1 MMEVISLK
9 YVVVTLLSASLL
21 LGGCAANNEGQ
32 SKVSQNEPSTNTA
45 EANDNQNKDS
55 SINESDKSIM
65 DSPQA
70 PDDSSLTEVGK
81 TVEDQDGMITLKAI
95 SKYDETI
102 SIGDVELTISDVK
115 VMDYAPSPDLVDFFH
130 GYSDNETQFNY
141 VKLRVNVKNTSD
153 QTVNFAPVSL
163 LETGSEKK
171 GFEDDFYLENLYGNL
186 GPGEEKA
193 GQLGFVLN
201 ETDVEKL
208 KSITV
213 NTSDVFD
220 ENKESLTEAKS
231 ITIPF

>member
-1 MMEVISLK
+1 MK
-9 YVVVTLLSASLL
+9 YVLVTLLSVSLF
-21 LGGCAANNEGQ
+21 LGGCAANNDGQ
-32 SKVSQNEPSTNTA
+32 NAGSQNDASTNTA
-45 EANDNQNKDS
+45 EANTNQNADS
-55 SINESDKSIM
+55 SKKESDNSIM

-95 SKYDETI
+95 SEYDDTI

-115 VMDYAPSPDLVDFFH
+115 VMDYTPSPDLVDFFH

-163 LETGSEKK
+163 LETGNEKK
-171 GFEDDFYLENLYGNL
+171 GFEDDFYLENLYGDIA
-186 GPGEEKA
+186 PGEAKA

-201 ETDVEKL
+201 DTEIEKL
-208 KSITV
+208 ESITV
-213 NTSDVFD
+213 NTSDVFN

>member
-1 MMEVISLK
+1 MK
-9 YVVVTLLSASLL
+9 YVLVILLSASLF
-21 LGGCAANNEGQ
+21 LGGCAANNEEQ
-32 SKVSQNEPSTNTA
+32 NASSQNETSTNTA
-45 EANDNQNKDS
+45 EANTNQDADS
-55 SINESDKSIM
+55 PEKESDNSIM

-70 PDDSSLTEVGK
+70 PDDSSLTKVGK

-95 SKYDETI
+95 SEYDETT

-163 LETGSEKK
+163 LETGNEKK
-171 GFEDDFYLENLYGNL
+171 GFEDDFYLENLYGDFA
-186 GPGEEKA
+186 PGEEKA

-201 ETDVEKL
+201 DTDVEKL
-208 KSITV
+208 ESITV

-220 ENKESLTEAKS
+220 ENKESVTEAKS